1 MRQVSR
7 ILFVLATLTAG
18 ALPLAAFDGPTQN
31 QAGAAKA
38 EAPDSK
44 SDGKSKAVTQA
55 EKLLERGI
63 AAYEADKAN
72 QAIRAFTTAIN
83 SGSLAPPQ
91 MARALYYR
99 GLANGKR
106 GKSGQAISDLTSAV
120 WIKDGLNQAEMQQ
133 ALQARGAAYRAAGIS
148 DVPALDAAASVANA
162 APASGE
168 GWQTATGGSPAAGSG
183 WSAPPAPPVLAA
195 APVSQPAPSS
205 SSSSGGGITGFFSN
219 LFGGGSS
226 SSDVTSSQDDAVTT
240 SSIGNEA
247 TTVPA
252 TTSWSQTTQVAPAEP
267 EPARAVAPSPAAAA
281 PPPPPTQVAAVA
293 PAPSSQP
300 SAPSGT
306 YHIQVASLRSRNEAY
321 ALSVRLL
328 SQYGPQFGS
337 RRPQVDEKVIGSMG
351 TFYRVRVGPYA
362 SDDEPRALCGTL
374 HAGGLDCMIV
384 TQ

>member
-7 ILFVLATLTAG
+7 ILLVLATLTAG
-18 ALPLAAFDGPTQN
+18 ALPVAAFDGPTQN

-44 SDGKSKAVTQA
+44 SKAVTQS

-63 AAYEADKAN
+63 AAYEADKAT

-83 SGSLAPPQ
+83 SGSLASPQ

-99 GLANGKR
+99 GLAYSKR

-120 WIKDGLNQAEMQQ
+120 WIKDGLNQAEQQQ

-148 DVPALDAAASVANA
+148 DVPALDVAPSVASG
-162 APASGE
+162 APASG
-168 GWQTATGGSPAAGSG
+168 GGDAWQTAMGGSPAGAG
-183 WSAPPAPPVLAA
+183 WSAPPSPPALAA
-195 APVSQPAPSS
+195 TPATQPAPS

-226 SSDVTSSQDDAVTT
+226 SSDATSSQDEAVTT

-247 TTVPA
+247 TAVPA

-267 EPARAVAPSPAAAA
+267 EQARVAAPPPAAAA
-281 PPPPPTQVAAVA
+281 PLPQQMQVAAVA

-300 SAPSGT
+300 SAPAGA
-306 YHIQVASLRSRNEAY
+306 YHIQVASLRSRNDAY

-328 SQYGPQFGS
+328 SQYGSQFGT

-362 SDDEPRALCGTL
+362 SDDEPRALCSTL
-374 HAGGLDCMIV
+374 HANGLDCMIV